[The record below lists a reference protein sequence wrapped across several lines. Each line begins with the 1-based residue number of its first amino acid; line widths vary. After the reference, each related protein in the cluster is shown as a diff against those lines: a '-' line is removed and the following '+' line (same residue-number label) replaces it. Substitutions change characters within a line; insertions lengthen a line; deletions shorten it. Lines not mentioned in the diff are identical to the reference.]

1 MKTISK
7 SLLTLFVVL
16 ISLIST
22 ETQAG
27 GWGIL
32 GGVHR
37 NSISGSNGQLSG
49 TFGLGFHARP
59 FEVDLLYSMKK
70 PAENISYNSIQVP
83 FFYRLFFSPFF
94 SVGLGGYLDYFL
106 NTTDVA
112 GNSIDYGLAAS
123 LRYHMPIASNTALVF
138 DARYLMGLAAL
149 PGKSSDLG
157 LIVGIVFH

>member
-70 PAENISYNSIQVP
+70 PAENISETS
-83 FFYRLFFSPFF
+83 
-94 SVGLGGYLDYFL
+94 
-106 NTTDVA
+106 DVREEKGKDKREKKSHRKREA
-112 GNSIDYGLAAS
+112 DEQKE
-123 LRYHMPIASNTALVF
+123 RH
-138 DARYLMGLAAL
+138 ARRRQER
-149 PGKSSDLG
+149 S
-157 LIVGIVFH
+157 